1 MREKIITNIPR
12 LLSLLDRNK
21 FSPTYG
27 CFDRSY
33 WHYKV
38 VDFPAATYQQGVLV
52 LALLYKNQFSENL
65 YYKNNKILDYISAG
79 MLFWANIQNKDG
91 SFNEWYP
98 NERSFVATAFT
109 SYALSEAYLI
119 LKDEFSNKDKLKD
132 IVENALKKTGKWL
145 LEKDD
150 KNVFNH
156 TAGAIAGLYNIYL
169 ITGENRFKSAAEDKV
184 KLISEY
190 QNEEGWFYE
199 YGGADIGYLTV
210 SLDYLA
216 KYFQKS
222 NDLKIKEI
230 LKKALDFMGFFV
242 HPDGTMGG
250 EYGSRNTKYILPHG
264 LTILAGQFEAAG
276 YILSKFHQSLENRRT
291 VIPSTVDDRYFVF
304 FYMSNFLQASLKKY
318 NQPKQEQEEEC
329 LPFSKFN
336 HVFSRS
342 GLITVKNQWFH
353 ILSNFK
359 KGGIMQIFNVQS
371 DNPHLVYSDSG
382 YFAKLKNG
390 KIITSGW
397 LNSDT
402 CFLGKENSPF
412 KIKFSTG
419 FVYVKY
425 RFFSASKFIFFRLF
439 NYILGRNSYFG
450 SLFNEYIKKIIIT
463 KKKKIP
469 LKLEREI
476 IIENNE
482 IIIKDKISKEKNTYF
497 FEELNITDCLTSMH
511 SPTSL
516 YFVPNDLINNSLT
529 AFNFAE
535 LLNNNDW
542 FYLEIR
548 LIFEDNLVNIK
559 YVLNGNEILTQ
570 KSN

>member
-1 MREKIITNIPR
+1 MREKIIADIPR
-12 LLSLLDRNK
+12 LLSLLDRNE

-38 VDFPAATYQQGVLV
+38 IDFPASTYQQGVLV
-52 LALLYKNQFSENL
+52 LALLYKNQFPGNV
-65 YYKNNKILDYISAG
+65 YYKNDKIFDYITAG

-98 NERSFVATAFT
+98 NEHSFVATAFT
-109 SYALSEAYLI
+109 SYALSESYLI
-119 LKDEFSNKDKLKD
+119 LKDEFSNKDNQK
-132 IVENALKKTGKWL
+132 IVEKALKKAGKWL
-145 LEKDD
+145 AA
-150 KNVFNH
+150 KNDNNVLNH
-156 TAGAIAGLYNIYL
+156 IAGSIAGLYNIYL
-169 ITGENRFKSAAEDKV
+169 ITGENRFKLATEDKV

-190 QNEEGWFYE
+190 QNEEGWFCE
-199 YGGADIGYLTV
+199 YGGADIGYLSV

-222 NDLKIKEI
+222 NNVEVGKII
-230 LKKALDFMGFFV
+230 KKALIFMGFFI

-250 EYGSRNTKYILPHG
+250 EYGSRNTKYVLPHG
-264 LTILAGQFEAAG
+264 LTILADKFEVAR
-276 YILSKFHQSLENRRT
+276 YILSKFYRALENNRI
-291 VIPSTVDDRYFVF
+291 VFPSTADDRYFVF
-304 FYMSNFLQASLKKY
+304 FFKANFLQASLSKNNHPQQK
-318 NQPKQEQEEEC
+318 EEFF
-329 LPFSKFN
+329 LFSKFK
-336 HVFSRS
+336 HVFSQS
-342 GLITVKNQWFH
+342 GLITVKNQAFH

-390 KIITSGW
+390 KILTSGW

-402 CFLGKENSPF
+402 CLLGKENSPF
-412 KIKFSTG
+412 KIKFSTD

-425 RFFSASKFIFFRLF
+425 RFLSRGKFIFFRLF
-439 NYILGRNSYFG
+439 NYILGKNSYFS

-463 KKKKIP
+463 KKKKTP

-482 IIIKDKISKEKNTYF
+482 IIIKDKISKEKDAYF
-497 FEELNITDCLTSMH
+497 FDKLNITDYLTSMH

-516 YFVPNDLINNSLT
+516 YFIPNDLVNNSLT
-529 AFNFAE
+529 SFNFAE
-535 LLNNNDW
+535 LLNKNNE
-542 FYLEIR
+542 FHLEIY
-548 LIFEDNLVNIK
+548 LIFKDALINIK
-559 YVLNGNEILTQ
+559 CMVDGSEILTQ
-570 KSN
+570 NLN

>member
-1 MREKIITNIPR
+1 MKEKIIADIPR
-12 LLSLLDRNK
+12 LLSLLDRNE

-52 LALLYKNQFSENL
+52 LALLYKTQFSGNL
-65 YYKNNKILDYISAG
+65 YYKNNKILDYLYAG

-109 SYALSEAYLI
+109 SYALSEAYLV
-119 LKDEFSNKDKLKD
+119 LNDEFSNKGKLKE

-145 LEKDD
+145 WEKDD

-184 KLISEY
+184 KLIAEY

-199 YGGADIGYLTV
+199 YGGADIGYLSV

-230 LKKALDFMGFFV
+230 LKKALDFMVFFV

-264 LTILAGQFEAAG
+264 LTILADKFKAAG
-276 YILSKFHQSLENRRT
+276 YILSKFHQSLENRRI

-304 FYMSNFLQASLKKY
+304 FFMANFLQASLKGF
-318 NQPKQEQEEEC
+318 NQPQQEEEY
-329 LPFSKFN
+329 LPFSKFK

-359 KGGIMQIFNVQS
+359 KGGIMQIFNLQS
-371 DNPHLVYSDSG
+371 ESPHLVYSDSG

-390 KIITSGW
+390 RILTSGW

-402 CFLGKENSPF
+402 CLLGGENNPF
-412 KIKFSTG
+412 KIKFGTN
-419 FVYVKY
+419 FIYVKY
-425 RFFSASKFIFFRLF
+425 RFFSADKFIFFRLV
-439 NYILGRNSYFG
+439 NYILGKNSYFG
-450 SLFNEYIKKIIIT
+450 SFFNKYLKEMIIT
-463 KKKKIP
+463 RKKKMS

-482 IIIKDKISKEKNTYF
+482 IIIKDKISKGKDPYF
-497 FEELNITDCLTSMH
+497 FDKLNITDCLTSMH

-516 YFVPNDLINNSLT
+516 YFISNDLVNNSLT
-529 AFNFAE
+529 SFDFAE
-535 LLNNNDW
+535 LLNNNSE
-542 FYLEIR
+542 FHIEIR
-548 LIFEDNLVNIK
+548 LVFKDKMVSTK
-559 YVLNGNEILTQ
+559 YLLNGNEILMQ
-570 KSN
+570 NSN

>member
-1 MREKIITNIPR
+1 MKEKIIADIPR

-33 WHYKV
+33 WHYKA
-38 VDFPAATYQQGVLV
+38 VDFPAATYQQGVLT
-52 LALLYKNQFSENL
+52 LAILYRNQFPGNV
-65 YYKNNKILDYISAG
+65 YYKNDKILDYISAG
-79 MLFWANIQNKDG
+79 MLFWVNIQNKDG

-98 NERSFVATAFT
+98 NEHSFVATAFT
-109 SYALSEAYLI
+109 AYALSESHLM
-119 LKDEFSNKDKLKD
+119 LKEEFSNKDNLK
-132 IVENALKKTGKWL
+132 ELLKNSLRKAGKWL
-145 LEKDD
+145 AAKND
-150 KNVFNH
+150 KNVLNH

-169 ITGENRFKSAAEDKV
+169 VTGENRFKSAAEDKV
-184 KLISEY
+184 KFIAEY

-199 YGGADIGYLTV
+199 YGGADIGYLSV
-210 SLDYLA
+210 SIDYLA

-230 LKKALDFMGFFV
+230 LKRALDFMGFFV

-250 EYGSRNTKYILPHG
+250 EYGSRNTKYILLHG
-264 LTILAGQFEAAG
+264 LTILAGQFKVAD
-276 YILSKFHQSLENRRT
+276 YLLSKFHQSLEKRRI
-291 VIPSTVDDRYFVF
+291 VVPSTVDDRYFMF
-304 FYMSNFLQASLKKY
+304 FYMANFLQASLKEY
-318 NQPKQEQEEEC
+318 NQPKQEEEC
-329 LPFSKFN
+329 LPFSKFK
-336 HVFSRS
+336 HVFYSS

-359 KGGIMQIFNVQS
+359 KGGIMQIFNVQP

-412 KIKFSTG
+412 KIKFSTD

-425 RFFSASKFIFFRLF
+425 RFFSGGKFIFFRLF
-439 NYILGRNSYFG
+439 NYILGRNSYFS

-463 KKKKIP
+463 KKKKTP

-482 IIIKDKISKEKNTYF
+482 IIIKDKISKEKDTYF
-497 FEELNITDCLTSMH
+497 IDKLNITDCLTSMH

-516 YFVPNDLINNSLT
+516 YFVPNELIDNCLMK
-529 AFNFAE
+529 FNFAE
-535 LLNNNDW
+535 LLNNNDG

-559 YVLNGNEILTQ
+559 YVLNGNEILT
-570 KSN
+570 

>member
-1 MREKIITNIPR
+1 MREKIITNTPR

-21 FSPTYG
+21 FSPAYG

-33 WHYKV
+33 WQYKV
-38 VDFPAATYQQGVLV
+38 VDFPAATYQQGVLS
-52 LALLYKNQFSENL
+52 LALVYKNQFQGNV
-65 YYKNNKILDYISAG
+65 YYKNNKIIDYISAG

-109 SYALSEAYLI
+109 VYALSEAYLI
-119 LKDEFSNKDKLKD
+119 LKDELANNAKLKG
-132 IVENALKKTGKWL
+132 IMENSFKKAGEWL
-145 LEKDD
+145 WKKED
-150 KNVFNH
+150 KHVFNH

-169 ITGENRFKSAAEDKV
+169 ITGENRFKSAAEDRV
-184 KLISEY
+184 KLIAEY

-199 YGGADIGYLTV
+199 YGGADIGYLSV

-216 KYFQKS
+216 KYLQKS

-264 LTILAGQFEAAG
+264 LTILAGQFKVAG
-276 YILSKFHQSLENRRT
+276 YILSKFHQSLENRGA
-291 VIPSTVDDRYFVF
+291 VIPSTVDDRYFMF
-304 FYMSNFLQASLKKY
+304 FYMANFLQAGLERY
-318 NQPKQEQEEEC
+318 NQSQQKEEYF
-329 LPFSKFN
+329 LFSKFKR
-336 HVFSRS
+336 VFLHA

-353 ILSNFK
+353 FLSNFK
-359 KGGIMQIFNVQS
+359 KGGIMQVFNVHP
-371 DNPHLVYSDSG
+371 DNPQLVYSDSG
-382 YFAKLKNG
+382 YFGKLKNG

-402 CFLGKENSPF
+402 CFFGKEDSPF
-412 KIKFSTG
+412 KIKFSTD

-425 RFFSASKFIFFRLF
+425 RFFSGGKFILFRLF
-439 NYILGRNSYFG
+439 NYILGRNSYFS

-463 KKKKIP
+463 KKKKTP

-482 IIIKDKISKEKNTYF
+482 IVIKDKISREKNTYF
-497 FEELNITDCLTSMH
+497 LKELSITDCLTSMH

-516 YFVPNDLINNSLT
+516 YFMSNDLVNNSLA
-529 AFNFAE
+529 AFDFAE
-535 LLNNNDW
+535 ILNNNGE
-542 FYLEIR
+542 FYLEMR
-548 LIFEDNLVNIK
+548 LMFTDNMVNTK
-559 YVLNGNEILTQ
+559 YMLNGNEILTQ